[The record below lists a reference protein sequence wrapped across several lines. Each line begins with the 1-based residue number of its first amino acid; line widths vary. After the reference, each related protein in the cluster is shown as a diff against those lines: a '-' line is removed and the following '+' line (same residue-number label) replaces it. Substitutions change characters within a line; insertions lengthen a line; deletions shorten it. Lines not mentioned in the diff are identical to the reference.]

1 MANPNTKARAIAIV
15 VLVTAL
21 AASGVMTSVVAA
33 SVGRNE
39 LSYTDRAEDGDP
51 PQVAIGIAMGAL
63 RGLFV
68 NYLWIRANTAKEE
81 GRYFEAVE
89 LARQITRLQPRFPRV
104 WSFHAWNLAYNISVT
119 TQTPQERW
127 DWVNSGIRLLRDEGL
142 RANPSDMLMHREL
155 GWMFLHKVGGY
166 TDDSNQY
173 YKRQLAYEWHSI
185 MGPNPEI
192 PPDQRDRDAV
202 IELYA
207 AWVDRIVDAPD
218 TRSALRL
225 ANPEAADILDSFEA
239 TLAEDARYDFL
250 RRAQIHDELDKRG
263 EIDRLRGRTGP
274 KTQAFI
280 TLRDRFTSEAAWD
293 LARNHVRKRVLI
305 DDYNMEPVRMAQ
317 VVRKFGPVDWR
328 VPAAHAL
335 YWSARGT
342 DVGRMEV
349 NFDNS
354 ASLDFVN
361 AYRIVLQSVQDLWRF
376 GDMYFNYL
384 DVDQGQVGVYF
395 VAPNP
400 YFIPTYGDMLEEAV
414 DASGMFESAGRSYR
428 PLAAGYENFLRD
440 AIRYFYRRGDL
451 VAAEYWFMR
460 LRTWGEHNF
469 NDPFRLAELTLSLP
483 DFVARQLH
491 ESYGSPQVAV
501 SEVRGA
507 LQGAYMEGLLDGD
520 TDIFEGM
527 FNYARQTHA
536 LFMEQQ
542 LNDVVAAQNTA
553 RMEFM
558 DRDFTFE
565 AGITLAGVIGVLG
578 LDEAEML
585 YSYAPEDLRRYAY
598 DTIRDRFGTG
608 IDEMAELNISEPF
621 DVLFP
626 EPPGMEAHR
635 ARIAAKLEQ
644 RSQRGV
650 QGIGR

>member
-1 MANPNTKARAIAIV
+1 MASPNTKARAIAII

-21 AASGVMTSVVAA
+21 AASGVMTSIVAA

-119 TQTPQERW
+119 TQTPEERW
-127 DWVNSGIRLLRDEGL
+127 DWVNAGVRLLRDEGL

-155 GWMFLHKVGGY
+155 GWMFLHKIGGY

-185 MGPNPEI
+185 MGPKPEI
-192 PPDQRDRDAV
+192 PPGQRDRESV
-202 IELYA
+202 IEVYA
-207 AWVDRIVDAPD
+207 QWVDRIVDAPD

-225 ANPEAADILDSFEA
+225 ADPQAAEIVAAFEA
-239 TLAEDARYDFL
+239 TVGEDAGYDFL
-250 RRAQIHDELDKRG
+250 RRIQIHEELDKRG
-263 EIDRLRGRTGP
+263 EIELLRGRTGP
-274 KTQAFI
+274 KTQAVI
-280 TLRDRFTSEAAWD
+280 DLHDRFTSRAAWE
-293 LARNHVRKRVLI
+293 LARNHIRKRVLT

-349 NFDNS
+349 NIDNS

-361 AYRIVLQSVQDLWRF
+361 AYRIVLQSVQELWRF

-384 DVDQGQVGVYF
+384 DVDQGQVAVYF

-400 YFIPTYGDMLEEAV
+400 YFIPTYGGMLEEV
-414 DASGMFESAGRSYR
+414 VEASGMFESKGRSFR
-428 PLAAGYENFLRD
+428 PFAAGYENFLRD

-451 VAAEYWFMR
+451 VSAEYWFTR
-460 LRTWGEHNF
+460 LRTWGEQNF
-469 NDPFRLAELTLSLP
+469 NDPTRMQELTLSLP
-483 DFVARQLH
+483 DFAAKQLF

-501 SEVRGA
+501 SEVNGA
-507 LQGAYMEGLLDGD
+507 LQGAYLEGLLDGD
-520 TDIFEGM
+520 IETFEGM
-527 FNYARQTHA
+527 FSYARQAHA
-536 LFMEQQ
+536 LFMNQQ
-542 LNDVVAAQNTA
+542 LRDVVAAQNVG

-558 DRDFTFE
+558 DRDFTFV
-565 AGITLAGVIGVLG
+565 AGTTLATVVGVLG
-578 LDEAEML
+578 LDEAEIL
-585 YSYAPEDLRRYAY
+585 YTYTPEDLRRYAY
-598 DTIRDRFGTG
+598 DTIRDRFGRA
-608 IDEMAELNISEPF
+608 IDEMAELNISQPF
-621 DVLFP
+621 EVLFP

>member
-1 MANPNTKARAIAIV
+1 MASTSIKARAIAV
-15 VLVTAL
+15 FVLITAL

-51 PQVAIGIAMGAL
+51 PQVAVGIAMGAL

-119 TQTPQERW
+119 TQTPEERW
-127 DWVNSGIRLLRDEGL
+127 DWVNAGIRLLRDEGL

-166 TDDSNQY
+166 TDDSNQH

-185 MGPNPEI
+185 MGPKPEI
-192 PPDQRDRDAV
+192 PPEQRDRESV
-202 IELYA
+202 IEIYA
-207 AWVDRIVDAPD
+207 QWIDRIVDAPD

-225 ANPEAADILDSFEA
+225 ANPQAADIIEAFEA
-239 TLAEDARYDFL
+239 TVGEDAGYDFL
-250 RRAQIHDELDKRG
+250 RRVQIHEALDQRG
-263 EIDRLRGRTGP
+263 EIELLRGTTGP
-274 KTQAFI
+274 KTQAVI
-280 TLRDRFTSEAAWD
+280 NLHDTFTSEDAWE

-305 DDYNMEPVRMAQ
+305 DEYNMEPVRMAQ

-349 NFDNS
+349 NINNS

-384 DVDQGQVGVYF
+384 DVDQGQVGVYL

-400 YFIPTYGDMLEEAV
+400 YFIPTYGGMLEEVVA
-414 DASGMFESAGRSYR
+414 ASGVFESQGRAFR
-428 PLAAGYENFLRD
+428 PYAAGYENFLKD

-451 VAAEYWFMR
+451 VQAERWFDT
-460 LRTWGEHNF
+460 LRNWEHHNINDASRAGEMS
-469 NDPFRLAELTLSLP
+469 LTLP
-483 DFVARQLH
+483 DFVSKQLF

-501 SEVRGA
+501 SEVNGA
-507 LQGAYMEGLLDGD
+507 LQGAYLEGLLDGNME
-520 TDIFEGM
+520 TFEGM
-527 FNYARQTHA
+527 FNYARQAHA
-536 LFMEQQ
+536 LFMQEQ
-542 LNDVVAAQNTA
+542 LRDVVAAQNVG

-558 DRDFTFE
+558 DRDFNFV
-565 AGITLAGVIGVLG
+565 AGTTLVTVIGVLG

-598 DTIRDRFGTG
+598 DAIRERFGPG
-608 IDEMAELNISEPF
+608 VDELAALNISEPF

-626 EPPGMEAHR
+626 EPSGMEAHR